1 MCRIENQKAMKCV
14 PFAVN
19 VYIYIREIPT
29 RNGAPETCKSQA
41 CFSTFHA
48 LHLALFHAW
57 I

>member
-1 MCRIENQKAMKCV
+1 MKCI

-19 VYIYIREIPT
+19 VYICIREIPA

-41 CFSTFHA
+41 CFSTFYV